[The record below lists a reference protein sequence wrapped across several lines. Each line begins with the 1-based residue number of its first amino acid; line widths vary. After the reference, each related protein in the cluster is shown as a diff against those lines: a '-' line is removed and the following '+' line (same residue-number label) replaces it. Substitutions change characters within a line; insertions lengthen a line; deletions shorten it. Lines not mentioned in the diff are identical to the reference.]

1 MPELPPSYRV
11 VPDAEF
17 ADRLERLLVRRLTAA
32 AVRVDGRAADDTASN
47 GLDPTL
53 LARRPARRR
62 LGTIATLGAAAAATV
77 LVLTVTAMVRF
88 RDESEPV
95 GPPPTTPA
103 TPITTQQ
110 EPPTTAAPPSTT
122 AAPPSTTAAPPSTVA
137 VAPVAPTSP
146 FDGTW
151 ALEGSSLAVE
161 ITRSG
166 DGFDVVVRD
175 DRSAVCSGAASLMT
189 ATGQI
194 DDEGFL
200 EIGQPLLTCD
210 DGSQP
215 TGVDDF
221 TNQAR
226 QGLFFVYDPED
237 HILHDSNGNGD
248 YQRLD
253 SSTPPPLPPTPVWPQ
268 SSVEE
273 ARQAQA
279 LADAGDLAYTWQVD
293 PRLISQVP
301 EGSSDMEL
309 LQYLR
314 NPGAEVVN
322 RFLREELGWEEFV
335 LGTESDPIG
344 YDLLGLQYLRCAPGE
359 TNPLYPDAPCAPT
372 IDDLTY
378 EAVWLDLSQPDR
390 QGIDGIWAVSGWT
403 STQFAQTDPRVREA
417 DATTK
422 LEGYLQARVDGEGAE
437 THGVEIDFLFPE
449 PDDDPLLYAS
459 STGAPYERFELEL
472 AAGPSWPRGD
482 MAYTIRLFADGGT
495 TVVEQTVD
503 VWHPDGR
510 TQYHIWGD
518 ATIETAARSNP

>member
-17 ADRLERLLVRRLTAA
+17 ADRLERLLVRRLTAS
-32 AVRVDGRAADDTASN
+32 AVRVDGSAADDTASN
-47 GLDPTL
+47 EVEPTP
-53 LARRPARRR
+53 LAHRPARRR
-62 LGTIATLGAAAAATV
+62 LGTIVTLGAAAAATV
-77 LVLTVTAMVRF
+77 LILSLTALVRF
-88 RDESEPV
+88 RDEPEPG

-103 TPITTQQ
+103 TPMTTQR
-110 EPPTTAAPPSTT
+110 PSSTTVAPPSTT
-122 AAPPSTTAAPPSTVA
+122 VAPSSTVA
-137 VAPVAPTSP
+137 LAPVVPTSP
-146 FDGTW
+146 FEGRWVLD
-151 ALEGSSLAVE
+151 GSSMAVE
-161 ITRSG
+161 IARSS

-175 DRSAVCSGAASLMT
+175 DRSAVCSGTASLMT

-194 DDEGFL
+194 DEEGFL
-200 EIGQPLLTCD
+200 EVGQPVLTCD
-210 DGSQP
+210 DGAQP

-221 TNQAR
+221 TEQAR
-226 QGLFFVYDPED
+226 QGLFFVYDPAD
-237 HILHDSNGNGD
+237 NILHDSNGNGD

-253 SSTPPPLPPTPVWPQ
+253 STTPPSLPPTPLWPQ
-268 SSVEE
+268 SSVVE

-279 LADAGDLAYTWQVD
+279 LADAGDPAYTWQVD

-301 EGSSDMEL
+301 EGLTDMEL

-322 RFLREELGWEEFV
+322 RFLRDELGWEEFV
-335 LGTESDPIG
+335 LGAESDPIG
-344 YDLLGLQYLRCAPGE
+344 YHLLGLQYLRCAPGE

-378 EAVWLDLSQPDR
+378 EAVRLDLSQPDR

-403 STQFAQTDPRVREA
+403 TTPFAQTEPRVREA
-417 DATTK
+417 NATAK

-437 THGVEIDFLFPE
+437 THGVEIEFLFPAA
-449 PDDDPLLYAS
+449 DDDPLLYTT
-459 STGAPYERFELEL
+459 STGAPYERFGLEL

-482 MAYTIRLFADGGT
+482 LSYTIRLFADGGA

-503 VWHPDGR
+503 VWYADGSY
-510 TQYHIWGD
+510 QYHIWGHS
-518 ATIETAARSNP
+518 TIETGPRSDP